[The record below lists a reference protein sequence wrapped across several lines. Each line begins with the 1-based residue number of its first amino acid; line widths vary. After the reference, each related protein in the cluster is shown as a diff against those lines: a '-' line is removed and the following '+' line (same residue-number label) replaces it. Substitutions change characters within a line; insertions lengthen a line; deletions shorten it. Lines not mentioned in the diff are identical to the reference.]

1 MIGAIDKRLLDWAEW
16 RMGSVQGVAGCNG
29 VMAAIIAGK
38 GVVVR
43 STATEIYVADA
54 VLDTDQAVM
63 KLEEDLK
70 RVVELQYL
78 ECDLSAE
85 QRARKARVS
94 RKTYYR
100 RLGTAHQH
108 VLFFL
113 QPKAAVKANPVRD
126 GLLAKRRVGV
136 SVVRVEC

>member
-1 MIGAIDKRLLDWAEW
+1 M
-16 RMGSVQGVAGCNG
+16 
-29 VMAAIIAGK
+29 
-38 GVVVR
+38 VVR
-43 STATEIYVADA
+43 STAAEVYVADA
-54 VLDTDQAVM
+54 VLDTDQTVM

-70 RVVELQYL
+70 HVVELQSP
-78 ECDLSAE
+78 DKK
-85 QRARKARVS
+85 ARKARVS
-94 RKTYYR
+94 RKTFYR